1 LNLVYAP
8 QSIPIHRNNIEEII
22 CAFVFYPYSLFT
34 SRREVTMKAAI
45 LKAPNQMFLDV
56 AADPVAEPGDLI
68 LRVKAATICGTDI
81 RVLRGR
87 KTAGIRYPSI
97 IGHEFSGEIV
107 QADSA
112 CGFQVG
118 QRVGVCPAIPCG
130 QCPQCVRGR
139 ENLCPD
145 LAAIGYEIDGAFAE
159 YIRIPARALE
169 LGNVHV
175 LPSHVSHAE
184 AALVEPLACVLNG
197 QNKVNLR
204 QGDTVVILGAGPIGT
219 LHAKLARLRG
229 AARVIV
235 SEPNAARRDAA
246 LAAGADVVIDPNA
259 GDLRNAIRGETRGL
273 GADVVICAIGI
284 PALAAQAV
292 GLAGKGGRVSL
303 FAGFSK
309 GELGSLDV
317 NAIHYEELRLT
328 GAFGLA
334 RKDYEDALH
343 MIADGRIDAKS
354 MVTHHYGLGEMD
366 AAFAMAES
374 GGAMKVAIVDA

>member
-1 LNLVYAP
+1 
-8 QSIPIHRNNIEEII
+8 
-22 CAFVFYPYSLFT
+22 
-34 SRREVTMKAAI
+34 MKAAI
-45 LKAPNQMFLDV
+45 LHAPNQMQLGIT
-56 AADPVAEPGDLI
+56 ADPVMEPGDLL

-107 QADSA
+107 ATDGPSP
-112 CGFQVG
+112 FRPG

-130 QCPQCVRGR
+130 HCPQCTRGR

-145 LAAIGYEIDGAFAE
+145 LQAIGYEIDGAFAE
-159 YIRIPARALE
+159 FIRIPARAVE
-169 LGNVHV
+169 LGNVHL
-175 LPSHVSHAE
+175 LPDHVSFEE

-197 QNKVNLR
+197 QNKVSLR

-219 LHAKLARLRG
+219 LHVKLARLRG
-229 AARVIV
+229 ASRVIV
-235 SEPNAARRDAA
+235 SEPNAARRAA
-246 LAAGADVVIDPNA
+246 AFDAGADVVTDPTA
-259 GDLRNAIRGETRGL
+259 GDLRTAILAETRGL

-284 PALAAQAV
+284 PALATQAV
-292 GLAGKGGRVSL
+292 GLAAKGGRVSL

-309 GELGSLDV
+309 GETGNLDV

-328 GAFGLA
+328 GAFGLS

-343 MIADGRIDAKS
+343 MVADGRIDLRS
-354 MVTHHYGLGEMD
+354 MITHRYGLDDLD
-366 AAFAMAES
+366 AAFSMAES
-374 GGAMKVAIVDA
+374 GAAMKVAIADD